1 MPGENMAVIIYTA
14 RRGVVSGH
22 TAGETYEMEVGIE
35 SVSPSFDREE
45 NTLTTLSGKDFTTFY
60 RIEERDS
67 FSTVAIDDVTL
78 LAQMR
83 EFLMSVAAGEPF
95 TLDLMGEPGSPV
107 APVSYKLRGSPAKRL
122 VNSAG
127 FYSYSWQV
135 KVFDENA

>member
-1 MPGENMAVIIYTA
+1 MAVIIYTA
-14 RRGVVSGH
+14 RRGVISGH
-22 TAGETYEMEVGIE
+22 TAGEAYEMEVGIE

-107 APVSYKLRGSPAKRL
+107 APVSYKLRGNPAKRL

>member
-1 MPGENMAVIIYTA
+1 MPGESMAVIIYTA
-14 RRGVVSGH
+14 RRGVISGH
-22 TAGETYEMEVGIE
+22 TAGEAYEMEVGIE

>member
-1 MPGENMAVIIYTA
+1 MAVIIYTA
-14 RRGVVSGH
+14 KRGLVSGH
-22 TAGETYEMEVGIE
+22 TAGQPYELEVGIE
-35 SVSPSFDREE
+35 GVSPSFNREE

-67 FSTVAIDDVTL
+67 FSTVAIDDVAL
-78 LAQMR
+78 LAQLR
-83 EFLMSVAAGEPF
+83 EFVMSVAAGEPF
-95 TLDLMGEPGSPV
+95 TMDLMGEPGSPV
-107 APVSYKLRGSPAKRL
+107 APVSYKLRGNPSKRL

>member
-1 MPGENMAVIIYTA
+1 MAVIIYTA
-14 RRGVVSGH
+14 RRGVISGH
-22 TAGETYEMEVGIE
+22 TAGEAYEMEVGIE